1 MPRLRKMT
9 DFLATSL
16 LRIVFRFAEAGGDY
30 AVRRNNLHNL
40 AGHSYTGQQGI
51 YDIVTHLEIEEI
63 DLCI

>member
-1 MPRLRKMT
+1 MK
-9 DFLATSL
+9 SL
-16 LRIVFRFAEAGGDY
+16 LRIFFRSAEAGGDY

-51 YDIVTHLEIEEI
+51 CDIVTHLEIEEI